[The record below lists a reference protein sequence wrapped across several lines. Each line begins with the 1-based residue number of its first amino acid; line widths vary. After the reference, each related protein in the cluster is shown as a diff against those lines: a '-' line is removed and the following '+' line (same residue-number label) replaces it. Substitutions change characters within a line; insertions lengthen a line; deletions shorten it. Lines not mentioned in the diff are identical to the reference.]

1 MNIRGHDIWEIIVF
15 ALWFVAIGIM
25 LLIVAGGCV
34 EPEARTDQTA
44 HVEVE
49 EGGRADVGQEAMREG
64 AVKTDGARDV
74 QTAVYSL
81 DPERRRLEE
90 ARDREQRLMQTG
102 MMLMFVGVL
111 LIAAL
116 TPNWFPQSLVPIVWI
131 LALCLL
137 AGGFALPHV
146 AGLLIGVLT

>member
-1 MNIRGHDIWEIIVF
+1 VNIRGRDIWEIIVF
-15 ALWFVAIGIM
+15 ALWFVALAAPLGG
-25 LLIVAGGCV
+25 VAGGCGAV
-34 EPEARTDQTA
+34 PDTRQSAR
-44 HVEVE
+44 VEVE

-74 QTAVYSL
+74 RTAVHSL
-81 DPERRRLEE
+81 DAERRQLEE
-90 ARDREQRLMQTG
+90 SRLREQRLMQTG

-116 TPNWFPQSLVPIVWI
+116 TPNWFPERLVPLVWV

-137 AGGFALPHV
+137 AGGYALPHL
-146 AGLLIGVLT
+146 AGLLMGVFT